1 MLVLS
6 RKEGQSF
13 EITVPHTGESIVIH
27 LYGFRR
33 AQARIAIDAPSN
45 FNIRRSE
52 LPGLPLARSSEAPAT
67 TGVTQS
73 RSSLPATLPKGQL
86 PKPTAWEE
94 SSGVYEGADDCD
106 GIAARAEFEAER
118 SGK

>member
-67 TGVTQS
+67 
-73 RSSLPATLPKGQL
+73 LP
-86 PKPTAWEE
+86 
-94 SSGVYEGADDCD
+94 SGKLQKAMEMSVEDAL
-106 GIAARAEFEAER
+106 RAEFEAER